1 MSDISVSDE
10 PFVVRDAG
18 HKGKGCFAS
27 RDIKAGETVLVAYTS
42 IVWKDDARDWD
53 ERVDTFIDLYNNL
66 EEHEKQEWAA
76 LSFQHISGSVKEY
89 DKSLRRQRPDGSYL
103 TEKQRM
109 RFISLFL
116 AADTNSF
123 ETAESTPDGTADSIA
138 YSVAIFPKASM
149 FNHSCDPNVSYAC
162 STKKNRWVGRARRDI
177 AMGEELLIAYAPM
190 HDTKRDRLAETKQ
203 AWNFDCHC
211 AKCDEGLDAY
221 TASLQTARDIAIGAE
236 LGRSKPPT
244 FEDDVD
250 AMARKAHNRIE
261 LLTEIVSQGVDTYD
275 GKCRR
280 RELTFALW
288 DAVMFHRH
296 WFMYLRDR
304 GDQDGEEALKHSR
317 LDRDYCVK
325 ALEAARAAWPV
336 GHEIIK
342 ALEKDLRIA
351 NRLRKETN
359 TVVEGSGDADLGN
372 GGSGD
377 GAPEV

>member
-1 MSDISVSDE
+1 MGFKHPQSSRGQKEILIHVASFYAGYLEFFLSLDSVICNYRTTRFIAAERRTYNMSDISVSDE

-149 FNHSCDPNVSYAC
+149 FNHSVSVSYSCDLSAC
-162 STKKNRWVGRARRDI
+162 CLS
-177 AMGEELLIAYAPM
+177 
-190 HDTKRDRLAETKQ
+190 
-203 AWNFDCHC
+203 
-211 AKCDEGLDAY
+211 
-221 TASLQTARDIAIGAE
+221 
-236 LGRSKPPT
+236 
-244 FEDDVD
+244 
-250 AMARKAHNRIE
+250 
-261 LLTEIVSQGVDTYD
+261 
-275 GKCRR
+275 CRR
-280 RELTFALW
+280 VT
-288 DAVMFHRH
+288 
-296 WFMYLRDR
+296 
-304 GDQDGEEALKHSR
+304 
-317 LDRDYCVK
+317 
-325 ALEAARAAWPV
+325 
-336 GHEIIK
+336 
-342 ALEKDLRIA
+342 
-351 NRLRKETN
+351 
-359 TVVEGSGDADLGN
+359 
-372 GGSGD
+372 
-377 GAPEV
+377 